1 VRLTASTIACGT
13 AVFLAAAGA
22 GCQQIL
28 DIPSDPMVVAT
39 GPWRCL
45 GQAPA
50 SATAP
55 KPTATVRVQ
64 PCNFITDCTT
74 SVTGLTAQLCDKRD
88 VGCLT
93 PRLAN
98 LTQADGEFRFDVPT
112 TGGGFSG
119 YLSIDS
125 PVALCTDVA
134 AFGSAAGKTLC
145 DLVAPTCDPAAPDM
159 RCYTKLY
166 APSMLFFN
174 PPVRDDMPSALPLQ
188 MFPISGLPTVLA
200 AAGVQIDATAGNLFI
215 QALDCDGR
223 PAAGVTYQ
231 IQQYAD
237 RVSALY
243 VDDGIVSSVATQT
256 DTSGVGGFVRV
267 PPGFV
272 SVVGYTAGGV
282 AIGSVGVQSM
292 PSALTYT
299 TLTPTGP

>member
-1 VRLTASTIACGT
+1 MAWGT
-13 AVFLAAAGA
+13 VVFCLAGLGV

-28 DIPSDPMVVAT
+28 DIPGAPTVAAT

-50 SATAP
+50 SATAA

-64 PCNFITDCTT
+64 TCNFITDCTT
-74 SVTGLTAQLCDKRD
+74 TVTGLTAQLCDKRD

-93 PRLAN
+93 PRLVN
-98 LTQADGEFRFDVPT
+98 LTQVDGEFRFDVPT
-112 TGGGFSG
+112 AGDGFSG

-125 PVALCTDVA
+125 PAALCTDAA
-134 AFGSAAGKTLC
+134 AFGAAAGKTLC
-145 DLVAPTCDPAAPDM
+145 DLVAPTCDPAAPDA

-174 PPVRDDMPSALPLQ
+174 PPVRDDMPSPLPLQ

-200 AAGVQIDATAGNLFI
+200 AAGVQVDATAGNLFI

-231 IQQYAD
+231 LQQYGD
-237 RVSALY
+237 QVSPLY
-243 VDDGIVSSVATQT
+243 VQDGIVSSAATQT
-256 DTSGVGGFVRV
+256 DATGVGGFVRV

-272 SVVGYTAGGV
+272 SITGYNADGK

-292 PSALTYT
+292 PSVLTYT
-299 TLTPTGP
+299 SLTPAASP